1 MCAYVATEIQ
11 GLRRKVDLYV
21 LMMKGMLRQQQQQ
34 QQIATNAKIQR
45 RLWDPGIKIF
55 FRHHLEDNVVVK
67 EWRMIR
73 QWLGYYHSLLCL
85 GYVFVL
91 GKSLFRNVF
100 AFNAFD
106 YLFRKQQKQAAA
118 FQAQFEALT
127 AELQSSLGQ
136 LQGRPGGNGDQASL
150 LPRSMRW
157 DVPKFTGEDP
167 DSCIFAI
174 TEYFSLL
181 NTPADQ
187 RLMIVSFNLEG
198 AAVEWFQSEGVLSKL
213 LQLGTVEDYQR
224 EFEELMNHVTDIPDS
239 LLISFYI
246 FGLKLHLQREFL
258 GSRPTTLGDMFLFAQ
273 TIEARLDDQAA
284 PVAGTTTKTF
294 GNHGGD
300 ESESS
305 GPVTP
310 TEEDDQSFAEN
321 ESYLSG
327 DQYFLSKQILMDE
340 DELNLLRPD
349 FVLKEF
355 ISQTDEFIIA
365 EGQILGKT
373 SMVHM
378 DDLCIDEEQHG
389 SVRSIGI
396 AINSDVANFVS
407 KVPGSGSLGV
417 YEL

>member
-1 MCAYVATEIQ
+1 M
-11 GLRRKVDLYV
+11 
-21 LMMKGMLRQQQQQ
+21 
-34 QQIATNAKIQR
+34 
-45 RLWDPGIKIF
+45 
-55 FRHHLEDNVVVK
+55 
-67 EWRMIR
+67 
-73 QWLGYYHSLLCL
+73 
-85 GYVFVL
+85 
-91 GKSLFRNVF
+91 
-100 AFNAFD
+100 
-106 YLFRKQQKQAAA
+106 QA
-118 FQAQFEALT
+118 
-127 AELQSSLGQ
+127 SLGQ

-157 DVPKFTGEDP
+157 DVPKFTEEDP

-187 RLMIVSFNLEG
+187 WLMIVSFNLEG
-198 AAVEWFQSEGVLSKL
+198 AAVEWFQWMTRNGLITTWARFEESVKNHFGPSKYEDPKGVLSKL
-213 LQLGTVEDYQR
+213 LQLGTVKDYQR

-246 FGLKLHLQREFL
+246 SRLKLHLQLEFL
-258 GSRPTTLGDMFLFAQ
+258 GSRPTTLGDVFLFAQ
-273 TIEARLDDQAA
+273 TIEACLDDQAA

-294 GNHGGD
+294 GNHDGD

-310 TEEDDQSFAEN
+310 TEEDDQSFAEK

-365 EGQILGKT
+365 EGQISGKT

-378 DDLCIDEEQHG
+378 DDFCIDEEQHG

-396 AINSDVANFVS
+396 TINSDVANFVS